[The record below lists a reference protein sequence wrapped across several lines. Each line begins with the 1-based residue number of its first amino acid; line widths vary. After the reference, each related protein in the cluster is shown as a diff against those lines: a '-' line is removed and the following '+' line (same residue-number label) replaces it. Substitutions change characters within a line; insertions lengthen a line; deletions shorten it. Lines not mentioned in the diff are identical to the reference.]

1 MAHSENITMQRPSR
15 EFFENNKGATRCEW
29 GPNTK
34 TKCKIIQMIVAEV
47 AVQRRGCYWMIGSAT
62 IVKFLPNIFI
72 FAVVLRTKRQF
83 VLPLWANPNHIA
95 KYYLLIGQGQ
105 ASSRIT
111 QLLLVSSSP
120 SQFPGPTCYLLKLS
134 EWGGEPVY
142 SSPCSKWPH
151 AQEHDLVSR
160 TLEYTI
166 IIHTHYNE
174 RFTVQS
180 VLYLVNT
187 AD

>member
-1 MAHSENITMQRPSR
+1 MNKLCSSSVQVFWLQDWSGSFWNRRRLRQCAMAHSENITMQRPSR

-111 QLLLVSSSP
+111 QLLLVVTIPKMASC
-120 SQFPGPTCYLLKLS
+120 T
-134 EWGGEPVY
+134 
-142 SSPCSKWPH
+142 
-151 AQEHDLVSR
+151 R
-160 TLEYTI
+160 T
-166 IIHTHYNE
+166 
-174 RFTVQS
+174 
-180 VLYLVNT
+180 
-187 AD
+187 